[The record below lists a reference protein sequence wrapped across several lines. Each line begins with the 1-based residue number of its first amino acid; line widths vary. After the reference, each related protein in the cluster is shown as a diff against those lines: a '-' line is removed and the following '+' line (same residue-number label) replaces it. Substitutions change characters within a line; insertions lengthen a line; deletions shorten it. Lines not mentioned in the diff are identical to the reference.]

1 VPSRGLLNPCSAL
14 AASFQWFDRWWADA
28 RCDPSLTEHGW
39 DDSGST
45 AVVGLVSG
53 QHLIVAN
60 AGEQGAVWCMQLPTA
75 AQHGGLSCH
84 ATASSRGL
92 LYWHIIS
99 LSSIA
104 AFQLATVDTALMLQV
119 KSLCCCCCCWRGA
132 SR

>member
-60 AGEQGAVWCMQLPTA
+60 AGAALLWGLGSTA
-75 AQHGGLSCH
+75 CH
-84 ATASSRGL
+84 
-92 LYWHIIS
+92 Y
-99 LSSIA
+99 
-104 AFQLATVDTALMLQV
+104 ALTCPV
-119 KSLCCCCCCWRGA
+119 
-132 SR
+132 

>member
-1 VPSRGLLNPCSAL
+1 MRVFSEHQAHARCSPLLLLPCGAGGPRVPNRGLLNPCSAL

-60 AGEQGAVWCMQLPTA
+60 AGAALPN
-75 AQHGGLSCH
+75 S
-84 ATASSRGL
+84 
-92 LYWHIIS
+92 W
-99 LSSIA
+99 
-104 AFQLATVDTALMLQV
+104 LAG
-119 KSLCCCCCCWRGA
+119 S
-132 SR
+132 

>member
-28 RCDPSLTEHGW
+28 RCDPRLTEHGW

-60 AGEQGAVWCMQLPTA
+60 AGAPHHAAGCSGAVLQ
-75 AQHGGLSCH
+75 
-84 ATASSRGL
+84 
-92 LYWHIIS
+92 
-99 LSSIA
+99 LSSEH
-104 AFQLATVDTALMLQV
+104 LHR
-119 KSLCCCCCCWRGA
+119 S
-132 SR
+132 